1 MRSVRGDDP
10 SNDRKK
16 SEDLSESLK
25 VSNDVLFGFV
35 DVRKGRNADRVD
47 VIGANSRVDARSGL
61 TFDCHA
67 LLQKTL
73 RS

>member
-47 VIGANSRVDARSGL
+47 VIGANSRVDA
-61 TFDCHA
+61 
-67 LLQKTL
+67 
-73 RS
+73 